1 MRVQICLQKWTAL
14 LNVQATVRDWPEPV
28 FGKPGGGD
36 RAEADIFKTIWY
48 GREKTGWAYH
58 GLATEK
64 VHQRMVSPVLL
75 IKQSASI
82 WHTLFINIKYII

>member
-1 MRVQICLQKWTAL
+1 MDVL

-48 GREKTGWAYH
+48 GREKNGWAYH
-58 GLATEK
+58 RTPYTNDWKNYLN
-64 VHQRMVSPVLL
+64 
-75 IKQSASI
+75 
-82 WHTLFINIKYII
+82 F

>member
-1 MRVQICLQKWTAL
+1 M
-14 LNVQATVRDWPEPV
+14 RDWPEPV

-82 WHTLFINIKYII
+82 WHTLIYIYIYMYLATPPKVND